1 MQVTHC
7 LFFGFVCLVLLAYWI
22 GPLRCR
28 IPLLLAASYFWYA
41 SLDLKYLPL
50 LLIATFVDF
59 FAAKAM
65 EHRPDS
71 RRRWLF
77 FSLAVNLGI
86 LATFKLS
93 PLAAPLGV
101 SFYTFHSLSYVFDVY
116 RRRIPAESSLIKYS
130 LFVSFFPKLQAGPI
144 ERFES
149 FKAHLEARPAF
160 RMEWLETGI
169 TLTFFGLFL
178 KLVVGD
184 SLSLLV
190 DKAFD
195 GGARPDLALLG
206 AYAYSAQIY
215 ADFLGYTL
223 IARGVAQC
231 FAIPLDRNFH
241 HPYLATS
248 PRDFWRRWHRSLSF
262 WFRDYVYIPL
272 GGGRSHWLRNVLLT
286 MVIAGAWHGASTK
299 FLLWGIY
306 HGVFLAIGVGIETL
320 AAPWMAQRGS
330 SVKIVAR
337 ALAWFATLQVTCLG
351 WIFFRAASVSA
362 AWDYFHA
369 VFHAGIPAKGDIQY
383 FLLFVAPWALAGFAL
398 RGIGA
403 FPMPPLLRKSCF
415 ALTAG
420 ACFVAIL
427 ILGDPVAVP
436 FIYFKF

>member
-1 MQVTHC
+1 VQVTNC
-7 LFFGFVCLVLLAYWI
+7 LFFGFVCLVLLAYWTA
-22 GPLRCR
+22 PLRAR
-28 IPLLLAASYFWYA
+28 IPLLLVASYFWYA
-41 SLDLKYLPL
+41 SLDPRYLPL
-50 LLIATFVDF
+50 LVIATLVDF
-59 FAAKAM
+59 FVARAM
-65 EHRPDS
+65 ARRPHSS
-71 RRRWLF
+71 RTLLF

-86 LATFKLS
+86 LGAFKLS
-93 PLAAPLGV
+93 PLQAPLGV

-116 RRRIPAESSLIKYS
+116 RRRIPAESSLLKYS

-149 FKAHLEARPAF
+149 FSGSLEARPPF
-160 RMEWLETGI
+160 RIEWLETGI
-169 TLTFFGLFL
+169 ALTVFGLFL

-190 DKAFD
+190 AKAFD
-195 GGARPDLALLG
+195 GPARPDLALLG
-206 AYAYSAQIY
+206 VYAYSAQIY

-248 PRDFWRRWHRSLSF
+248 PRDFWRRWHSSLSF

-272 GGGRSHWLRNVLLT
+272 GGGRSHWLRNALLT
-286 MVIAGAWHGASTK
+286 MVIAGAWHGASVK

-306 HGVFLAIGVGIETL
+306 HGIFLVIGVGIERV
-320 AAPWMAQRGS
+320 AAPRIADWSRGM
-330 SVKIVAR
+330 KAAAR
-337 ALAWFATLQVTCLG
+337 SLAWFATLQVSCFG
-351 WIFFRAASVSA
+351 WIFFRAASVGS
-362 AWDYFHA
+362 AWDYLLAIFRGG
-369 VFHAGIPAKGDIQY
+369 VPAKGDILY
-383 FLLFVAPWALAGFAL
+383 FLLFLAPWALAGAAL
-398 RGIGA
+398 RGTGA
-403 FPMPPLLRKSCF
+403 LPIPPFLRKSCF

-420 ACFVAIL
+420 ACFLVIL